1 MFYQQLRYPLAQPSW
16 HWKLPI
22 MNKYVRLLRKP
33 SLEIS
38 HRVSN
43 LGLPRWHSCKESA
56 CQCRRCQ
63 KPGLG
68 RSPGGGHGHPFQFS
82 CLENPMDRGAKQAS
96 PWSSKQSDMTEW
108 LRAHTHTHTHTHTLL
123 SKIIVAVAFCCSEEL
138 NMTLLPCVPS
148 HMLGAGTVECDAHF
162 LHLHTWNTFMNHFI
176 FLLAFYL
183 NTEYSTL
190 HSILIILLL
199 ANSQIF
205 SAE

>member
-1 MFYQQLRYPLAQPSW
+1 MQEMPETWVGKIPWRRAWPPIPVF
-16 HWKLPI
+16 LPGESHGQ
-22 MNKYVRLLRKP
+22 RSQAGQ
-33 SLEIS
+33 SLEFQTVR
-38 HRVSN
+38 HDWVT
-43 LGLPRWHSCKESA
+43 ES
-56 CQCRRCQ
+56 
-63 KPGLG
+63 
-68 RSPGGGHGHPFQFS
+68 
-82 CLENPMDRGAKQAS
+82 
-96 PWSSKQSDMTEW
+96 
-108 LRAHTHTHTHTHTLL
+108 THTHTLL
-123 SKIIVAVAFCCSEEL
+123 SKIIVAVSFCCSKEL
-138 NMTLLPCVPS
+138 DMTLLPCVPS

>member
-1 MFYQQLRYPLAQPSW
+1 MQEMPETWVQSW
-16 HWKLPI
+16 VGKIPWRRTWPPIPVFLPGESHGQ
-22 MNKYVRLLRKP
+22 RSQAGQ
-33 SLEIS
+33 SLEFQTVR
-38 HRVSN
+38 HDWVT
-43 LGLPRWHSCKESA
+43 ES
-56 CQCRRCQ
+56 
-63 KPGLG
+63 
-68 RSPGGGHGHPFQFS
+68 
-82 CLENPMDRGAKQAS
+82 
-96 PWSSKQSDMTEW
+96 
-108 LRAHTHTHTHTHTLL
+108 THTHTLL

-138 NMTLLPCVPS
+138 NMTLLPCVPL
-148 HMLGAGTVECDAHF
+148 HMLGAGTVERDAHF